1 MIFVRYFIILAV
13 GGFLV
18 LALAVPTEAKNKKS
32 ADGGPP
38 VVNSE
43 EIVFPAAQRTIILDY
58 FASAGDAASSRGK
71 PLPPGIAKKVARGGS
86 LPPGIAKRF
95 LPQDLDRRLPPP
107 PTGIERVIVG
117 GDVLLVQIST
127 GAILDMIR
135 AALR

>member
-58 FASAGDAASSRGK
+58 FASACPGRK